1 MMRREWTSKQALILM
16 TVCLFG
22 GIAGGWLTRGSG
34 ASTARASAK
43 TTATPAISRSAV
55 NEAPSPTRLKE
66 QADALSAPLIAKLN
80 LDPKNPDL
88 LTSIGNLYY
97 DAQQYP
103 VAIGYYGRALTSKPS
118 DVAVRTDLGTAYWYM
133 GKADEAIAEFNK
145 ALAFAPNNPN
155 TLFNLGLVKWQGKH
169 DGPSAIAVR
178 CGREHLHGSGQGRA
192 DARRRGKADGFHTWK
207 QKLSSEKRSCERL
220 FSARPSTS
228 AAGLGRWTR

>member
-169 DGPSAIAVR
+169 DGPSAIADWKKLLAMNPGYEARDKV
-178 CGREHLHGSGQGRA
+178 EQMLA
-192 DARRRGKADGFHTWK
+192 DVEKQTASTRGNK
-207 QKLSSEKRSCERL
+207 S
-220 FSARPSTS
+220 
-228 AAGLGRWTR
+228 